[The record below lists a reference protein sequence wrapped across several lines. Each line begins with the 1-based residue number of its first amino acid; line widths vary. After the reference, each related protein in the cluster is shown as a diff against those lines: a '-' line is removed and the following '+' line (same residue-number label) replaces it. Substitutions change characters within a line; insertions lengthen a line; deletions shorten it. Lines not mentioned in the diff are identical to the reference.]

1 MCIHVLVILH
11 QSHLLLA
18 AEQYCQSVAQ
28 RALLRE
34 RCSESLSTLS
44 SASSPVPGQRPHA
57 PVGAARAPVLVLPAV
72 GAPVVALAHEQR
84 LAHLLAGALVL
95 RVTAIAARGGGGGRR
110 R

>member
-18 AEQYCQSVAQ
+18 AEQYHQSVAQ
-28 RALLRE
+28 RASHRWP
-34 RCSESLSTLS
+34 SL
-44 SASSPVPGQRPHA
+44 SPVPGQRPHT
-57 PVGAARAPVLVLPAV
+57 PVGAAQAPVLVLPAV

-95 RVTAIAARGGGGGRR
+95 RVTAIAARGGGGGRGR
-110 R
+110 